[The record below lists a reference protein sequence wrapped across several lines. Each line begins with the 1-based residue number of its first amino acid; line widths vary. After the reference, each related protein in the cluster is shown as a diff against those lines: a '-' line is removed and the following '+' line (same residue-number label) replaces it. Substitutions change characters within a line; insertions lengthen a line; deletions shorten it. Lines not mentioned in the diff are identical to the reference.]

1 MVQTS
6 ALIATEQQF
15 NEQAESKN
23 EISVSRFAGLQNSV
37 SPNLSPVDMASLA
50 AAMRMGNNGDM
61 SGGAQGST
69 GPQQQGVQATG
80 PEQTLRMHQA
90 EALLRSQAEAA
101 LRLAVSGIS
110 TNEGI
115 LLFRNNLPFAM
126 HLSAGI
132 AGSSGGGQFRGWR
145 RRETSPGPA
154 QRWQHLWHA
163 WTSHEPTDVSARH
176 LTARPW

>member
-1 MVQTS
+1 M
-6 ALIATEQQF
+6 
-15 NEQAESKN
+15 
-23 EISVSRFAGLQNSV
+23 

-101 LRLAVSGIS
+101 LRLAVSTLSSSRFSPIFFFFFFVVVVVVVVVVDRIKW
-110 TNEGI
+110 TYVPPATI
-115 LLFRNNLPFAM
+115 LGV
-126 HLSAGI
+126 AG
-132 AGSSGGGQFRGWR
+132 GSGGSQFRGW
-145 RRETSPGPA
+145 
-154 QRWQHLWHA
+154 W
-163 WTSHEPTDVSARH
+163 
-176 LTARPW
+176 